1 MSWRNII
8 HKDIVSHSAF
18 TTGVKPKG
26 KYKISES
33 LINRL
38 IDNFIEE
45 SKRNITPYHAL
56 KNIALDYVNYKE
68 PEVLKVMENGNLSY
82 EEAFEKI
89 YSYKDWIKF
98 AIKNQTTGRIKRLLK
113 GD

>member
-1 MSWRNII
+1 MSWENII
-8 HKDIVSHSAF
+8 CKDIVSHTAF

-38 IDNFIEE
+38 IDNFVEE
-45 SKRNITPYHAL
+45 SKRNATPLHFI

-68 PEVLKVMENGNLSY
+68 PEVLKIMQDENLSH
-82 EEAFEKI
+82 EEAFLKV
-89 YSYKDWIKF
+89 YSNKEWIKF
-98 AIKNQTTGRIKRLLK
+98 AIKNQTTGRIKRLFK